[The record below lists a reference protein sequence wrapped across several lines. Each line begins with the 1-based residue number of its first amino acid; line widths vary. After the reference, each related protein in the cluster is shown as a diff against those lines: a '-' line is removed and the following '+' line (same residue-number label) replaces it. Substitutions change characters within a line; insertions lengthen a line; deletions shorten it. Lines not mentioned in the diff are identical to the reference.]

1 MFAFCSFQNCG
12 LYFWKTNYGKDKNWG
27 ERRNTTF
34 GFLDDGNLNQC
45 GRISFIVWGVKKNH
59 SNTHYI
65 YTGCRKPWS
74 FSVFRW
80 SLEELFRDLV
90 FSFHHVNS
98 GIQLQLDQQ
107 SWLKSH
113 YALIQPILENKISF
127 MIKWQNTATFR
138 FEARN
143 NRHVLR
149 HMPQAYF
156 SLHQFTYVDSERV
169 INYDPY

>member
-1 MFAFCSFQNCG
+1 MRRKEEHN
-12 LYFWKTNYGKDKNWG
+12 FWFSRWWESKSMWKNLFYCV
-27 ERRNTTF
+27 R
-34 GFLDDGNLNQC
+34 
-45 GRISFIVWGVKKNH
+45 SKKNH

-80 SLEELFRDLV
+80 SLEELFRGLV

-107 SWLKSH
+107 AWLKSH

-127 MIKWQNTATFR
+127 MMKWRNTATSC

-143 NRHVLR
+143 NWHVLR
-149 HMPQAYF
+149 HLPQAYF
-156 SLHQFTYVDSERV
+156 SLHQFTYVDSESV